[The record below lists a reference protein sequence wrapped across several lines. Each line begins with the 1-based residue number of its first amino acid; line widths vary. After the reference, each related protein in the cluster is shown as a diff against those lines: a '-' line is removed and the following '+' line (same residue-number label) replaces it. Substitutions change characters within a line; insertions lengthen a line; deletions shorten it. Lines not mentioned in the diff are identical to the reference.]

1 MKLLSETKRT
11 WYQSLPYRAKPYNN
25 NLIGAALFK
34 NAKEATEYL
43 NQYTGYTMD
52 REDWKI
58 TGKIEKYNR
67 STSEY
72 MHILPHN
79 DIDWGDYGPSLRGHG
94 GMQIGHIV

>member
-43 NQYTGYTMD
+43 NKYTGYTMD

-72 MHILPHN
+72 VHILPHN
-79 DIDWGDYGPSLRGHG
+79 DIDWGDYGPSLRRQG